1 MEREKPRSRKKKRLG
16 VKFWAAVCGG
26 IAVAAAATVIVLY
39 IQTGKQYRTVFFPNT
54 TINGIDASKKT
65 VDEVKQLIASGIDGY
80 TLTIKERGGAEEVI
94 SGDEIGLE
102 SVFDGSLERLLEEQ
116 EPNDWFRH
124 RKATQTF
131 EIDTMIQFSDE
142 KLTGVV
148 EALNCFDETQVV
160 KPQDAVMSEYVSGQG
175 YRVIPAVEGSE
186 LDREKVMAGIA
197 EAVNGLQ
204 RELSLEELD
213 AYVKPGVPS
222 DDAELLARVQAL
234 NKFVNVRVTYT
245 FGDSREVLSG
255 DTIKDWIGIGD
266 DGNAYVSSGAVTEYV
281 KSLASKYDTYNKA
294 KTLNT
299 SYGKTVRIT
308 GGSYGWRID
317 QSAEA
322 DELAA
327 IIRSGESQT
336 REPVYKQKAVSHGA
350 NDYGSTY
357 VEINLTAQHLF
368 YYKDGSL
375 VVESDFVSGNEA
387 KGWATPAGVYPLT
400 YKQKDAVLK
409 GEDYKTPVDYWMPFN
424 GGIGLHDATWR
435 SSFGGTLYKKGGSHG
450 CVNLPH
456 SVAQK
461 IFENIS
467 AGTPVLCY
475 HLEGTESKT
484 TSTPAGKPIQPT
496 TAAPETTAPT
506 TPAATIPAATTA
518 SPETTA
524 PSEAPAPKPT
534 ESQTAAPTKAPET
547 EASTAAVSPERRD
560 LEYQLGVQGIKRL
573 DRASHD
579 AWRKIRQRD
588 LCCENCQSMKNGPVK
603 ICLKLR
609 QIPAGPFLCYR
620 SVHIINN
627 KTISIHVITVLGVSI
642 LEYKKGLWVS
652 LKGPVSNE
660 NMQPVSGISSR

>member
-1 MEREKPRSRKKKRLG
+1 MEREKPRSRKKKPLG
-16 VKFWAAVCGG
+16 IKFWAAVCGG
-26 IAVAAAATVIVLY
+26 IAVLAAVAVTVLY

-80 TLTIKERGGAEEVI
+80 TLTIKERGGTEEVI
-94 SGDEIGLE
+94 SGDDIDLE
-102 SVFDGSLERLLEEQ
+102 SVFDGSLEKLLEEQ
-116 EPNDWFRH
+116 EPNDWFSH
-124 RKATQTF
+124 RKTPQSF
-131 EIDTMIQFSDE
+131 EIDTMIQFNEE
-142 KLTGVV
+142 KLTEAVG
-148 EALNCFDETQVV
+148 ALNCFDEAQVV
-160 KPQDAVMSEYVSGQG
+160 KPQDAAMSEYVSGQG
-175 YRVIPAVEGSE
+175 YSVIPAVEGNE
-186 LDREKVMAGIA
+186 LDKEKVVTGAA

-213 AYVKPGVPS
+213 AYVKPGIPS
-222 DDAELLARVQAL
+222 DDAELLASVQAL

-255 DTIKDWIGIGD
+255 DTIKDWVGICD

-317 QSAEA
+317 QAAEA

-327 IIRSGESQT
+327 IIRSGESQK

-435 SSFGGTLYKKGGSHG
+435 SSFGGTLYKNSGSHG

-456 SVAQK
+456 SAAQK

-496 TAAPETTAPT
+496 TAAPETTAAT
-506 TPAATIPAATTA
+506 TPAATTA

-524 PSEAPAPKPT
+524 PSEAPVPKPT
-534 ESQTAAPTKAPET
+534 ESQTAAPAKALDT
-547 EASTAAVSPERRD
+547 EAQTTAASTETGEKGP
-560 LEYQLGVQGIKRL
+560 GVPSESSGKKEI
-573 DRASHD
+573 
-579 AWRKIRQRD
+579 
-588 LCCENCQSMKNGPVK
+588 GP
-603 ICLKLR
+603 
-609 QIPAGPFLCYR
+609 
-620 SVHIINN
+620 
-627 KTISIHVITVLGVSI
+627 GVS
-642 LEYKKGLWVS
+642 
-652 LKGPVSNE
+652 
-660 NMQPVSGISSR
+660 

>member
-1 MEREKPRSRKKKRLG
+1 MEREKPRSRKKKPLG
-16 VKFWAAVCGG
+16 IKGWAAVLGG
-26 IAVAAAATVIVLY
+26 IAVAGAAAVTVMY

-54 TINGIDASKKT
+54 TINGVDASKKT

-94 SGDEIGLE
+94 SGDAIGLE
-102 SVFDGSLERLLEEQ
+102 SVFDGSLEKLLEEQ

-124 RKATQTF
+124 RKTPQSF
-131 EIDTMIQFSDE
+131 EIDTMIQFNEE
-142 KLTGVV
+142 KLGEVIG
-148 EALNCFDETQVV
+148 ALKCFDEAQVV
-160 KPQDAVMSEYVSGQG
+160 KPQDAAMSEYVSGQG
-175 YRVIPAVEGSE
+175 YSVIPAVEGNE
-186 LDREKVMAGIA
+186 LDKGKVAAGA
-197 EAVNGLQ
+197 QEAVSGLQ
-204 RELSLEELD
+204 RELFLEELD
-213 AYVKPGVPS
+213 AYVKPGIAS

-234 NKFVNVRVTYT
+234 NRFVNVRVTYT

-255 DTIKDWIGIGD
+255 DTIKDWVGIGD
-266 DGNAYVSSGAVTEYV
+266 DGNAYVSSNAVTEYV

-317 QSAEA
+317 QAAEA

-435 SSFGGTLYKKGGSHG
+435 SSFGGTLYKNGGSHG

-496 TAAPETTAPT
+496 TAAPETTAAT
-506 TPAATIPAATTA
+506 TPAAPTTAATTA
-518 SPETTA
+518 SPESTA
-524 PSEAPAPKPT
+524 PSEAPVPKPT

-547 EASTAAVSPERRD
+547 EASTTASSESGEKGP
-560 LEYQLGVQGIKRL
+560 GIPTGSSGNKE
-573 DRASHD
+573 
-579 AWRKIRQRD
+579 I
-588 LCCENCQSMKNGPVK
+588 GP
-603 ICLKLR
+603 
-609 QIPAGPFLCYR
+609 
-620 SVHIINN
+620 
-627 KTISIHVITVLGVSI
+627 GVS
-642 LEYKKGLWVS
+642 
-652 LKGPVSNE
+652 
-660 NMQPVSGISSR
+660 

>member
-1 MEREKPRSRKKKRLG
+1 MEREKLRSRKKKSLG
-16 VKFWAAVCGG
+16 IKGWAAVLGG
-26 IAVAAAATVIVLY
+26 IAVAGAAAVTVMY

-54 TINGIDASKKT
+54 TINGVDASKKT

-94 SGDEIGLE
+94 SGDDIGLE
-102 SVFDGSLERLLEEQ
+102 SVFDGSLEKLLEEQ
-116 EPNDWFRH
+116 EPNDWFSH
-124 RKATQTF
+124 RKTPQSF
-131 EIDTMIQFSDE
+131 EIDTMIQFNEE
-142 KLTGVV
+142 KLGEVIG
-148 EALNCFDETQVV
+148 ALKCFDEAQVV
-160 KPQDAVMSEYVSGQG
+160 KPQDAAMSEYVSGQG
-175 YRVIPAVEGSE
+175 YSVIPAVEGNE
-186 LDREKVMAGIA
+186 LDKEKVAAGA
-197 EAVNGLQ
+197 QEAVSGLQ

-213 AYVKPGVPS
+213 AYVKPGIAS
-222 DDAELLARVQAL
+222 DDAELLARVQVL
-234 NKFVNVRVTYT
+234 IRVTYT

-255 DTIKDWIGIGD
+255 DTIKDWGGIGD
-266 DGNAYVSSGAVTEYV
+266 DGNAYVSSSAVTEYV

-317 QSAEA
+317 QAAEA

-435 SSFGGTLYKKGGSHG
+435 SSFGGTLYKNGGSHG

-496 TAAPETTAPT
+496 TAAPETTAAAPT
-506 TPAATIPAATTA
+506 TASTTA
-518 SPETTA
+518 SPESTA
-524 PSEAPAPKPT
+524 PSEAPVPKPT

-547 EASTAAVSPERRD
+547 EASTAASSESGEKGP
-560 LEYQLGVQGIKRL
+560 GIPTGSSGNKE
-573 DRASHD
+573 
-579 AWRKIRQRD
+579 I
-588 LCCENCQSMKNGPVK
+588 GP
-603 ICLKLR
+603 
-609 QIPAGPFLCYR
+609 
-620 SVHIINN
+620 
-627 KTISIHVITVLGVSI
+627 GVS
-642 LEYKKGLWVS
+642 
-652 LKGPVSNE
+652 
-660 NMQPVSGISSR
+660 

>member
-1 MEREKPRSRKKKRLG
+1 MEREKLRSRKKKSLG
-16 VKFWAAVCGG
+16 IKGWAAVLGG
-26 IAVAAAATVIVLY
+26 IAVAGAAAVTVMY

-54 TINGIDASKKT
+54 TINGVDASKKT

-94 SGDEIGLE
+94 SGDDIGLE
-102 SVFDGSLERLLEEQ
+102 SVFDGSLEKLLEEQ
-116 EPNDWFRH
+116 EPNDWFSH
-124 RKATQTF
+124 RKTPQSF
-131 EIDTMIQFSDE
+131 EIDTMIQFNEE
-142 KLTGVV
+142 KLGEVIG
-148 EALNCFDETQVV
+148 ALKCFDEAQVV
-160 KPQDAVMSEYVSGQG
+160 KPQDAAMSEYVSGQG
-175 YRVIPAVEGSE
+175 YSVIPAVEGNE
-186 LDREKVMAGIA
+186 LDKEKVAAGA
-197 EAVNGLQ
+197 QEAVSGLQ

-213 AYVKPGVPS
+213 AYVKPGIAS
-222 DDAELLARVQAL
+222 DDAELLARVQVL
-234 NKFVNVRVTYT
+234 NRFVNVRVTYT

-255 DTIKDWIGIGD
+255 DTIKDWGGIGD
-266 DGNAYVSSGAVTEYV
+266 DGNAYVSSSAVTEYV

-317 QSAEA
+317 QAAEA

-435 SSFGGTLYKKGGSHG
+435 SSFGGTLYKNGGSHG

-467 AGTPVLCY
+467 
-475 HLEGTESKT
+475 
-484 TSTPAGKPIQPT
+484 GKPIQPT
-496 TAAPETTAPT
+496 TAAPETTAAAPT
-506 TPAATIPAATTA
+506 TASTTA
-518 SPETTA
+518 SPESTA
-524 PSEAPAPKPT
+524 PSEAPVPKPT

-547 EASTAAVSPERRD
+547 EASTAASSESGEKGP
-560 LEYQLGVQGIKRL
+560 GIPTGSSGNKE
-573 DRASHD
+573 
-579 AWRKIRQRD
+579 I
-588 LCCENCQSMKNGPVK
+588 GP
-603 ICLKLR
+603 
-609 QIPAGPFLCYR
+609 
-620 SVHIINN
+620 
-627 KTISIHVITVLGVSI
+627 GVS
-642 LEYKKGLWVS
+642 
-652 LKGPVSNE
+652 
-660 NMQPVSGISSR
+660 

>member
-1 MEREKPRSRKKKRLG
+1 MEREKLRSRKKKSLG
-16 VKFWAAVCGG
+16 IKGWAAVLGG
-26 IAVAAAATVIVLY
+26 IAVAGAAAVTVMY

-54 TINGIDASKKT
+54 TINGVDASKKT

-94 SGDEIGLE
+94 SGDDIGLE
-102 SVFDGSLERLLEEQ
+102 SVFDGSLEKLLEEQ
-116 EPNDWFRH
+116 EPNDWFSH
-124 RKATQTF
+124 RKTPQSF
-131 EIDTMIQFSDE
+131 EIDTMIQFNEE
-142 KLTGVV
+142 KLGEVIG
-148 EALNCFDETQVV
+148 ALKCFDEAQVV
-160 KPQDAVMSEYVSGQG
+160 KPQDAAMSEYVSGQG
-175 YRVIPAVEGSE
+175 YSVIPAVEGNE
-186 LDREKVMAGIA
+186 LDKEKVAAGA
-197 EAVNGLQ
+197 QEAVSGLQ

-213 AYVKPGVPS
+213 AYVKPGIAS
-222 DDAELLARVQAL
+222 DDAELLARVQVL
-234 NKFVNVRVTYT
+234 NRFVNVRVTYT

-255 DTIKDWIGIGD
+255 DTIKDWGGIGD
-266 DGNAYVSSGAVTEYV
+266 DGNAYVSSSAVTEYV

-317 QSAEA
+317 QAAEA

-435 SSFGGTLYKKGGSHG
+435 SSFGGTLYKNGGSHG

-496 TAAPETTAPT
+496 TAAPETTAAT
-506 TPAATIPAATTA
+506 TPAAPTTAATTA
-518 SPETTA
+518 SPESTA
-524 PSEAPAPKPT
+524 PSEAPVPKPT

-547 EASTAAVSPERRD
+547 EASTAASSESGEKGP
-560 LEYQLGVQGIKRL
+560 GIPTGSSGNKE
-573 DRASHD
+573 
-579 AWRKIRQRD
+579 I
-588 LCCENCQSMKNGPVK
+588 GP
-603 ICLKLR
+603 
-609 QIPAGPFLCYR
+609 
-620 SVHIINN
+620 
-627 KTISIHVITVLGVSI
+627 GVS
-642 LEYKKGLWVS
+642 
-652 LKGPVSNE
+652 
-660 NMQPVSGISSR
+660 

>member
-1 MEREKPRSRKKKRLG
+1 MEREKLRSRKKKSLG
-16 VKFWAAVCGG
+16 IKGWAAVLGG
-26 IAVAAAATVIVLY
+26 IAVAGAAAVTVMY

-54 TINGIDASKKT
+54 TINGVDASKKT

-94 SGDEIGLE
+94 SGDDIGLE
-102 SVFDGSLERLLEEQ
+102 SVFDGSLEKRREEQ
-116 EPNDWFRH
+116 EPNDGFSH
-124 RKATQTF
+124 RKTPQSF
-131 EIDTMIQFSDE
+131 EIDTMIQFNEE
-142 KLTGVV
+142 KLGEVIG
-148 EALNCFDETQVV
+148 ALKCFDEAQVV
-160 KPQDAVMSEYVSGQG
+160 KPQDAAMSEYVSGQG
-175 YRVIPAVEGSE
+175 YSVIPAVEGNE
-186 LDREKVMAGIA
+186 LDKEKVAAGA
-197 EAVNGLQ
+197 QEAVSGLQ

-213 AYVKPGVPS
+213 AYVKPGIAS
-222 DDAELLARVQAL
+222 DDAELLARVQVL
-234 NKFVNVRVTYT
+234 NRFVNVRVTYT

-255 DTIKDWIGIGD
+255 DTIKDWGGIGD
-266 DGNAYVSSGAVTEYV
+266 DGNAYVSSSAVTEYV

-317 QSAEA
+317 QAAEA

-435 SSFGGTLYKKGGSHG
+435 SSFGGTLYKNGGSHG

-496 TAAPETTAPT
+496 TAAPETTAAAPT
-506 TPAATIPAATTA
+506 TASTTA
-518 SPETTA
+518 SPESTA
-524 PSEAPAPKPT
+524 PSEAPVPKPT

-547 EASTAAVSPERRD
+547 EASTAASSESGEKGP
-560 LEYQLGVQGIKRL
+560 GIPTGSSGNKE
-573 DRASHD
+573 
-579 AWRKIRQRD
+579 I
-588 LCCENCQSMKNGPVK
+588 GP
-603 ICLKLR
+603 
-609 QIPAGPFLCYR
+609 
-620 SVHIINN
+620 
-627 KTISIHVITVLGVSI
+627 GVS
-642 LEYKKGLWVS
+642 
-652 LKGPVSNE
+652 
-660 NMQPVSGISSR
+660 

>member
-1 MEREKPRSRKKKRLG
+1 MEREKPRSRKKKSLG
-16 VKFWAAVCGG
+16 IKGWAAVLGG
-26 IAVAAAATVIVLY
+26 IAVAGAAAVTVMY

-54 TINGIDASKKT
+54 TINGVDASKKT

-94 SGDEIGLE
+94 SGDDIGLE
-102 SVFDGSLERLLEEQ
+102 SVFDGSLEKLLEEQ

-124 RKATQTF
+124 RKTPQSF
-131 EIDTMIQFSDE
+131 EIDTMIQFNEE
-142 KLTGVV
+142 KLGEVIG
-148 EALNCFDETQVV
+148 ALKCFDEAQVV
-160 KPQDAVMSEYVSGQG
+160 KPQDAAMSEYVSGQG
-175 YRVIPAVEGSE
+175 YSVIPAVEGNE
-186 LDREKVMAGIA
+186 LDKEKVAAGA
-197 EAVNGLQ
+197 QEAVSGLQ

-213 AYVKPGVPS
+213 AYVKPGIAS

-234 NKFVNVRVTYT
+234 NRFVNVRVTYT

-255 DTIKDWIGIGD
+255 DTIKDWVGIGD
-266 DGNAYVSSGAVTEYV
+266 DGNAYVSSSAVTEYV

-317 QSAEA
+317 QAAEA

-435 SSFGGTLYKKGGSHG
+435 SSFGGTLYKNGGSHG

-484 TSTPAGKPIQPT
+484 TSTSAGKPIQPT
-496 TAAPETTAPT
+496 TAAPETTAAT
-506 TPAATIPAATTA
+506 TPAAPTTASTTA
-518 SPETTA
+518 SPESTA
-524 PSEAPAPKPT
+524 PSEAPVPKPT

-547 EASTAAVSPERRD
+547 EASTAASSESGEKGP
-560 LEYQLGVQGIKRL
+560 GIPTGSSGNKE
-573 DRASHD
+573 
-579 AWRKIRQRD
+579 I
-588 LCCENCQSMKNGPVK
+588 GP
-603 ICLKLR
+603 
-609 QIPAGPFLCYR
+609 
-620 SVHIINN
+620 
-627 KTISIHVITVLGVSI
+627 GVS
-642 LEYKKGLWVS
+642 
-652 LKGPVSNE
+652 
-660 NMQPVSGISSR
+660 

>member
-1 MEREKPRSRKKKRLG
+1 MEREKLRSRKKKSLG
-16 VKFWAAVCGG
+16 IKGWAAVLGG
-26 IAVAAAATVIVLY
+26 IAVAGAAAVTVMY

-54 TINGIDASKKT
+54 TINGVDASKKT

-94 SGDEIGLE
+94 SGDDIGLE
-102 SVFDGSLERLLEEQ
+102 SVFDGSLEKILEEQ

-124 RKATQTF
+124 RKTPQSF
-131 EIDTMIQFSDE
+131 EIDTMIQFNEE
-142 KLTGVV
+142 KLGEVIG
-148 EALNCFDETQVV
+148 ALKCFDEAQVV
-160 KPQDAVMSEYVSGQG
+160 KPQDAAMSEYVSGQG
-175 YRVIPAVEGSE
+175 YSVIPAVEGNE
-186 LDREKVMAGIA
+186 LDKEKVAAGA
-197 EAVNGLQ
+197 QEAVSGLQ

-213 AYVKPGVPS
+213 AYVKPGIAS

-234 NKFVNVRVTYT
+234 NRFVNVRVTYT

-255 DTIKDWIGIGD
+255 DTIKDWGGIGD
-266 DGNAYVSSGAVTEYV
+266 DGNAYVSSSAVTEYV

-317 QSAEA
+317 QAAEA

-435 SSFGGTLYKKGGSHG
+435 SSFGGTLYKNGGSHG

-496 TAAPETTAPT
+496 TAALETTAAT
-506 TPAATIPAATTA
+506 TPAAPTTASTTA
-518 SPETTA
+518 SPESTA
-524 PSEAPAPKPT
+524 PSEAPVPKPT

-547 EASTAAVSPERRD
+547 EASTAASSESGEKGP
-560 LEYQLGVQGIKRL
+560 GIPTGSSGNKE
-573 DRASHD
+573 
-579 AWRKIRQRD
+579 I
-588 LCCENCQSMKNGPVK
+588 GP
-603 ICLKLR
+603 
-609 QIPAGPFLCYR
+609 
-620 SVHIINN
+620 
-627 KTISIHVITVLGVSI
+627 GVS
-642 LEYKKGLWVS
+642 
-652 LKGPVSNE
+652 
-660 NMQPVSGISSR
+660 

>member
-1 MEREKPRSRKKKRLG
+1 MEREKLRSRKKKSLG
-16 VKFWAAVCGG
+16 IKGWAAVLGG
-26 IAVAAAATVIVLY
+26 IAVAGAAAVTVMY

-54 TINGIDASKKT
+54 TINGVDASKKT

-94 SGDEIGLE
+94 SGDDIGLE
-102 SVFDGSLERLLEEQ
+102 SVFDGSLEKLLEEQ
-116 EPNDWFRH
+116 EPNDWFSH
-124 RKATQTF
+124 RKTPQSF
-131 EIDTMIQFSDE
+131 EIDTMIQFNEE
-142 KLTGVV
+142 KLGEVIG
-148 EALNCFDETQVV
+148 ALKCFDEAQVV
-160 KPQDAVMSEYVSGQG
+160 KPQDAAMSEYVSGQG
-175 YRVIPAVEGSE
+175 YSVIPAVEGNE
-186 LDREKVMAGIA
+186 LDKEKVAAGA
-197 EAVNGLQ
+197 QEAVSGLQ

-213 AYVKPGVPS
+213 AYVKPGIAS
-222 DDAELLARVQAL
+222 DDAELLARVQVL
-234 NKFVNVRVTYT
+234 NRFVNVRVTYT

-255 DTIKDWIGIGD
+255 DTIKDWGGIGD
-266 DGNAYVSSGAVTEYV
+266 DGNAYVSSSAVTEYV

-317 QSAEA
+317 QAAEA

-435 SSFGGTLYKKGGSHG
+435 SSFGGTLYKNGGSHG

-496 TAAPETTAPT
+496 TAAPETTAAT
-506 TPAATIPAATTA
+506 TPAAPTTASTTA
-518 SPETTA
+518 SPESTA
-524 PSEAPAPKPT
+524 PSEAPVPKPT

-547 EASTAAVSPERRD
+547 EASTAASSESGEKGP
-560 LEYQLGVQGIKRL
+560 GIPTGSSGNKE
-573 DRASHD
+573 
-579 AWRKIRQRD
+579 I
-588 LCCENCQSMKNGPVK
+588 GP
-603 ICLKLR
+603 
-609 QIPAGPFLCYR
+609 
-620 SVHIINN
+620 
-627 KTISIHVITVLGVSI
+627 GVS
-642 LEYKKGLWVS
+642 
-652 LKGPVSNE
+652 
-660 NMQPVSGISSR
+660 

>member
-26 IAVAAAATVIVLY
+26 IAVAAAATVTVLY

-148 EALNCFDETQVV
+148 AALNCFDEAQVV

-175 YRVIPAVEGSE
+175 YSVIPAVEGSE

-400 YKQKDAVLK
+400 YKQKDAVVK

-435 SSFGGTLYKKGGSHG
+435 SSFGGTLYKNGGSHG

-496 TAAPETTAPT
+496 TAAPETTAAT
-506 TPAATIPAATTA
+506 TPAATTPAATTA

-547 EASTAAVSPERRD
+547 EASTTAASPESG
-560 LEYQLGVQGIKRL
+560 EKGPGVPTGSSGNKEI
-573 DRASHD
+573 
-579 AWRKIRQRD
+579 
-588 LCCENCQSMKNGPVK
+588 GP
-603 ICLKLR
+603 
-609 QIPAGPFLCYR
+609 
-620 SVHIINN
+620 
-627 KTISIHVITVLGVSI
+627 GVS
-642 LEYKKGLWVS
+642 
-652 LKGPVSNE
+652 
-660 NMQPVSGISSR
+660 

>member
-1 MEREKPRSRKKKRLG
+1 MEREKLRSRKKKSLG
-16 VKFWAAVCGG
+16 IKGWAAVLGG
-26 IAVAAAATVIVLY
+26 IAVAGAAAVTVMY

-54 TINGIDASKKT
+54 TINGVDASKKT

-94 SGDEIGLE
+94 SGDDIGLE
-102 SVFDGSLERLLEEQ
+102 SVFDGSLEKLLEEQ
-116 EPNDWFRH
+116 EPNDWFSH
-124 RKATQTF
+124 RKTPQSF
-131 EIDTMIQFSDE
+131 EIDTMIQFNEE
-142 KLTGVV
+142 KLGEVIGALKCLD
-148 EALNCFDETQVV
+148 EAQVV
-160 KPQDAVMSEYVSGQG
+160 KPQDAAMSEYVSGQG
-175 YRVIPAVEGSE
+175 YSVIPAVEGNE
-186 LDREKVMAGIA
+186 LDKEKVAAGA
-197 EAVNGLQ
+197 QEAVSGLQ

-213 AYVKPGVPS
+213 AYVKPGIAS

-234 NKFVNVRVTYT
+234 NRFVNVRVTYT

-255 DTIKDWIGIGD
+255 DTIKDWVGIGD
-266 DGNAYVSSGAVTEYV
+266 DGNAYVSSSAVTEYV

-317 QSAEA
+317 QAAEA

-435 SSFGGTLYKKGGSHG
+435 SSFGGTLYKNGGSHG

-496 TAAPETTAPT
+496 TAAPETTAAT
-506 TPAATIPAATTA
+506 TPAAPTTAATTA
-518 SPETTA
+518 SPESTA
-524 PSEAPAPKPT
+524 PSEAPVPKPT

-547 EASTAAVSPERRD
+547 EASTAASSESGEKGP
-560 LEYQLGVQGIKRL
+560 GIPTGSSGNKE
-573 DRASHD
+573 
-579 AWRKIRQRD
+579 I
-588 LCCENCQSMKNGPVK
+588 GP
-603 ICLKLR
+603 
-609 QIPAGPFLCYR
+609 
-620 SVHIINN
+620 
-627 KTISIHVITVLGVSI
+627 GVS
-642 LEYKKGLWVS
+642 
-652 LKGPVSNE
+652 
-660 NMQPVSGISSR
+660 

>member
-1 MEREKPRSRKKKRLG
+1 MEREKPRSRKKKSLG
-16 VKFWAAVCGG
+16 IKGWAAVLGG
-26 IAVAAAATVIVLY
+26 IAVAGAAAVTVMY

-54 TINGIDASKKT
+54 TINGVDASKKT

-94 SGDEIGLE
+94 SGDDIGLE
-102 SVFDGSLERLLEEQ
+102 SVFDGSLEKLLEEQ

-124 RKATQTF
+124 RKTPQSF
-131 EIDTMIQFSDE
+131 EIDTMIQFNEE
-142 KLTGVV
+142 KLGEVIG
-148 EALNCFDETQVV
+148 ALKCFDEAQVV
-160 KPQDAVMSEYVSGQG
+160 KPQDAAMSEYVSGQG
-175 YRVIPAVEGSE
+175 YSVIPAVEGNE
-186 LDREKVMAGIA
+186 LDKEKVAAGA
-197 EAVNGLQ
+197 QEAVSGLQ

-213 AYVKPGVPS
+213 AYVKPGIAS

-234 NKFVNVRVTYT
+234 NRFVNVRVTYT

-255 DTIKDWIGIGD
+255 DTIKDWGGIGD
-266 DGNAYVSSGAVTEYV
+266 DGNAYVSSSAVTEYV

-317 QSAEA
+317 QAAEA

-435 SSFGGTLYKKGGSHG
+435 SSFGGTLYKNGGSHG

-496 TAAPETTAPT
+496 TAAPETTAAT
-506 TPAATIPAATTA
+506 TPAAPTTAATTA
-518 SPETTA
+518 SPESTA
-524 PSEAPAPKPT
+524 PSEAPVPKPT

-547 EASTAAVSPERRD
+547 EASTAASSESGEKGP
-560 LEYQLGVQGIKRL
+560 GIPTGSSGNKE
-573 DRASHD
+573 
-579 AWRKIRQRD
+579 I
-588 LCCENCQSMKNGPVK
+588 GP
-603 ICLKLR
+603 
-609 QIPAGPFLCYR
+609 
-620 SVHIINN
+620 
-627 KTISIHVITVLGVSI
+627 GVS
-642 LEYKKGLWVS
+642 
-652 LKGPVSNE
+652 
-660 NMQPVSGISSR
+660 